1 MKNRKPFI
9 KAILISSLCFTALNL
24 SAETLSI
31 INQPE
36 NSADGIL
43 RPERGMQMQQVE
55 ATYGTPINVRP
66 AVGEPPI
73 TSWVYEDYTVYF
85 EHEYVIHSAI
95 HH

>member
-1 MKNRKPFI
+1 MKNRKSII
-9 KAILISSLCFTALNL
+9 KSILIGGLCFTALNL

-36 NSADGIL
+36 NSADGVL

-55 ATYGTPINVRP
+55 ATYGSPVSVNS

-85 EHEYVIHSAI
+85 EHEYVIHSAV